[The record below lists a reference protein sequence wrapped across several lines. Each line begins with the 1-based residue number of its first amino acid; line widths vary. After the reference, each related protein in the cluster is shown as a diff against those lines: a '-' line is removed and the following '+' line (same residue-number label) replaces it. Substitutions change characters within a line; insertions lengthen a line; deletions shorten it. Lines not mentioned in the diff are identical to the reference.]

1 MNLWPQNNGF
11 RGIND
16 ERRVMVMADDI
27 AVRNNRLSLLQQLR
41 ELFLHVADISYLDV
55 K

>member
-16 ERRVMVMADDI
+16 ERRVMVMADD
-27 AVRNNRLSLLQQLR
+27 LLR
-41 ELFLHVADISYLDV
+41 MVAMAR
-55 K
+55 